1 MCQDFSVEI
10 QRPTARRIVPIG
22 SNVRQIVPSGR
33 QDYRCAA
40 MISYFRHLFVD
51 SWLGRVFAGL
61 IFVAFVAWGV
71 SGVFSSMGP
80 SGPGIVATVE
90 GEKVTAVAFD
100 NAFRQQLAAVARQTT
115 GGDVSQIPSAERGQI
130 ALQVLQG
137 LVGRAEALREASSL
151 GIVVPDAVLRDA
163 VFAAPIFKGS
173 DGRFDRMR
181 FDRVLQAEGM
191 TEATLLSLF
200 RDDLK
205 ANALIE
211 SLRIGALAPAVL
223 VRHAF
228 DYAAETRTLDMVRIP
243 FASMPPPPAADDA
256 TLHRYFDNHPDA
268 FKAPQYRRIKLVVL
282 SPHTVASS
290 MDVSEADERAAFKE
304 LVGTGQVPEKRSVE
318 VITAPSQA
326 RAEALATLWRG
337 GAGWPQMQAA
347 ATDSIPVQLDDAP
360 QTTFPEPA
368 LGALAFGAKPGAVAG
383 PAHLESGWV
392 VLRVTKVTAPSVK
405 SFAAMRSKLHDEIAE
420 ARASDGMA
428 DRVQKLQD
436 AVAGGSGLD
445 QIPGDI
451 GAVAAEGTLDPQGMT
466 QDGTPAPLPGPEPLR
481 TAILAQAF
489 AQKPG
494 APPEIKQG
502 PGDAEFALIVQTE
515 IPAHPLAFAA
525 VQDKVRQDV
534 REAAIHHEAET
545 QAADLFAAARGH
557 HGVGALGRTDVVQAG
572 PIGRGPPP
580 AWVPADLARQA
591 FGLAPGTS
599 TMLRTSDGFVV
610 ATVIG
615 VQHPGPQSN
624 RLAYARMQTTLD
636 QSVGDDIE
644 ASYAMALQR
653 RMRPQIND
661 QAVRSVIGDPQ
672 AGQ

>member
-1 MCQDFSVEI
+1 
-10 QRPTARRIVPIG
+10 
-22 SNVRQIVPSGR
+22 
-33 QDYRCAA
+33 

-71 SGVFSSMGP
+71 SGVFSSMGRG
-80 SGPGIVATVE
+80 GPGVVATVQ
-90 GEKVTAVAFD
+90 GEKVTADSFD
-100 NAFRQQLAAVARQTT
+100 SAFRQQLAAVARQTT
-115 GGDVSQIPSAERGQI
+115 GGDVSQISQAERGQI
-130 ALQVLQG
+130 AMQVLQG
-137 LVGRAEALREASSL
+137 LVGRAEALREATDL
-151 GIVVPDAVLRDA
+151 GIVVPDPVLRDA
-163 VFAAPIFKGS
+163 VFAAPLFKGT
-173 DGRFDRMR
+173 DGKFDRTR

-211 SLRIGALAPAVL
+211 SVRIGAIAPAVL

-256 TLHRYFDNHPDA
+256 TLQRYFDNHPDT

-282 SPHTVASS
+282 SPRTVARS

-304 LVGTGQVPEKRSVE
+304 LVGTGQVPEKRSVQ

-326 RAEALATLWRG
+326 RAEALAVLWRG

-347 ATDSIPVQLDDAP
+347 ATDSIPVKLDDAP

-368 LGALAFGAKPGAVAG
+368 LGALAFGAKPGEVAG

-392 VLRVTKVTAPSVK
+392 VLKVTKVTAATTK
-405 SFAAMRSKLHDEIAE
+405 SFAAMRPKLHDEIAE

-428 DRVQKLQD
+428 DRTQKLQD

-451 GAVAAEGTLDPQGMT
+451 GAVAAEGTLDAQGMT
-466 QDGTPAPLPGPEPLR
+466 QDGLPAPLPGSEALR
-481 TAILAQAF
+481 QAILAQAF

-494 APPEIKQG
+494 APAEIKQG
-502 PGDAEFALIVQTE
+502 PKDAEFALIVEKE
-515 IPAHPLAFAA
+515 IPARPLAFAA

-534 REAAIHHEAET
+534 REAAIHHAANT
-545 QAADLFAAARGH
+545 QAAALFASARSH
-557 HGVGALGRTDVVQAG
+557 HGLAALGRTDIVQVG
-572 PIGRGPPP
+572 PIGRGTPPP
-580 AWVPADLARQA
+580 GVPAALVLQA
-591 FGLAPGTS
+591 FGLAPGKS
-599 TMLRTSDGFVV
+599 TMLQTPGGFVV
-610 ATVIG
+610 ATVTGI
-615 VQHPGPQSN
+615 QHPGPQSN
-624 RLAYARMQTTLD
+624 RLAFARMQTRLD
-636 QSVGDDIE
+636 QSVADDIE
-644 ASYAMALQR
+644 ASYAMALR
-653 RMRPQIND
+653 RKMQPRINA
-661 QAVRSVIGDPQ
+661 QEVRSVV
-672 AGQ
+672 GQ